1 MGGTVIPPNATDAG
15 QILGEALN
23 GLLGS
28 LGTDGLAGAVAQIH
42 RQPKLDDSLTD
53 LRLVID
59 QVAQLTATVDA
70 LRTELAPVLRLVT
83 QVVAIPKVAKAL
95 RG

>member
-28 LGTDGLAGAVAQIH
+28 LGTDGLAGAVAQH
-42 RQPKLDDSLTD
+42 RQAPLDESLTD

-59 QVAQLTATVDA
+59 QMAQLTEAVDA
-70 LRTELAPVLRLVT
+70 LRADLAPVLALVR